1 MKASSGAAYGPG
13 MHAVAGQPI
22 EARSL
27 ARTWRRLRFVGS
39 WALALGL
46 VAVGIPQAV
55 DVSWHGVLP
64 VLRSLHWPAV
74 LGLVVLWFLGL
85 VVHSSVLTAA
95 APSLT
100 HRRALALNLTGSAV
114 ANVVPLGGA
123 AGVELN
129 RRMMRAWGIDGRRF
143 AGYTFLTNLVD
154 IGAKLVLPVIA
165 VVALAHAGES
175 VTAALRYTALLA
187 GLAFVGL
194 AACAAAVLA
203 SPRCTVGVGRAVEW
217 VARPVLRVL
226 RRTTDLDVA
235 GPLLDVRRECAQVV
249 SRGWLRMSLGMG
261 GYIAL
266 QGLLLGLCLHVTHS
280 GVTWTEV
287 LAGFAL
293 ERTLTVLPVTP
304 GGVGIADVGLV
315 GILMALGGD
324 PAGAAAGA
332 VLYRGF
338 VFALEIPVGGG
349 TLGVWLLGRRRAAR
363 RVQHPARI
371 VGADPRRVAH
381 VTDVFLPRLGGI
393 ETHVDDLVR
402 HQRARGVDAVVL
414 TPTASAG
421 PDPEWVH
428 RLPAAAARRFATGYD
443 AVHVHVS
450 MLSPYGL
457 GVARAAL
464 AAGVPTL
471 VTVHSMWAGV
481 GGLLRLAALARLR
494 RWPVVWSAVSGAAAE
509 TFRGSLHGG
518 DVAVLPNAID
528 VEQWRRS
535 PAPPRPAR
543 PQGPGEEAPITLV
556 SVMRLMPRKRPLPL
570 IRTFEQVRALVP
582 GRDVRLL
589 VVGDGPLRGRVERYV
604 RRRGL
609 GGCVRVTGRIP
620 RSEVLG
626 HLLSASVYVAPAP
639 KESFGLAALEA
650 RCAGLPVVA
659 NRRSGVGEF
668 IRDRVDGILVADDAE
683 MVVALADLVLDPGLR
698 ERIAEHNRRV
708 APAFDWSDALDR
720 TEALYRL
727 AGERLA
733 APARAAEPLV
743 PALLEA
749 QA

>member
-1 MKASSGAAYGPG
+1 
-13 MHAVAGQPI
+13 MHAVSAEALEAGPPS
-22 EARSL
+22 RV
-27 ARTWRRLRFVGS
+27 WRRLRFVVS

-46 VAVGIPQAV
+46 VAVGVPQAV
-55 DVSWHGVLP
+55 DLSWHGVLP

-114 ANVVPLGGA
+114 SNVVPLGGA
-123 AGVELN
+123 AGIELN
-129 RRMMRAWGIDGRRF
+129 RRMMRAWGIDARRF

-154 IGAKLVLPVIA
+154 VGSKLVLPVIA
-165 VVALAHAGES
+165 VVALVHAGES
-175 VTAALRYTALLA
+175 VTATLRYTALLA

-203 SPRCTVGVGRAVEW
+203 SPRCTVGLGRAVEW
-217 VARPVLRVL
+217 VVRRVL
-226 RRTTDLDVA
+226 RGLRRPRELDVV
-235 GPLLDVRRECAQVV
+235 GPLLDVRRECARVV
-249 SRGWLRMSLGMG
+249 ADGWLPMSLGIS
-261 GYIAL
+261 GYVAL

-280 GVTWTEV
+280 GVTWPEV

-304 GGVGIADVGLV
+304 GGVGVADVGLV

-332 VLYRGF
+332 VLYRGL

-363 RVQHPARI
+363 RWPAAPRPL
-371 VGADPRRVAH
+371 GDPRRVAH

-402 HQRARGVDAVVL
+402 HQRARGLDAVVL
-414 TPTASAG
+414 TPTTSAG
-421 PDPEWVH
+421 PDPAWVR
-428 RLPAAAARRFATGYD
+428 RLPAAAARRLVTEYD
-443 AVHVHVS
+443 VVHVHVS
-450 MLSPYGL
+450 MLSPYGI
-457 GVARAAL
+457 GVARAAM

-471 VTVHSMWAGV
+471 VTVHSMWAGA
-481 GGLLRLAALARLR
+481 GGLLRLAAVARLR

-509 TFRGSLHGG
+509 TFRRSLHGR

-528 VEQWRRS
+528 VEQWRR
-535 PAPPRPAR
+535 PASPAR
-543 PQGPGEEAPITLV
+543 PTDPTGAGPITLV

-570 IRTFEQVRALVP
+570 VRAFEQVRALAP
-582 GRDVRLL
+582 ERDVRLL
-589 VVGDGPLRGRVERYV
+589 VVGDGRLRGRVERYV

-609 GGCVRVTGRIP
+609 TDCVRVTGRIP

-659 NRRSGVGEF
+659 NRRSGVSEF
-668 IRDRVDGILVADDAE
+668 IRDRMDGVLVADDAE
-683 MVVALADLVLDPGLR
+683 MVVALADLVLDATLR

-708 APAFDWSDALDR
+708 APACDWVDALDR
-720 TEALYRL
+720 TDALYRL
-727 AGERLA
+727 ASERLA
-733 APARAAEPLV
+733 APVRAPEPLV

>member
-1 MKASSGAAYGPG
+1 MKTSSAAAYGPG
-13 MHAVAGQPI
+13 MHAVRA
-22 EARSL
+22 
-27 ARTWRRLRFVGS
+27 WRQLRFVGS
-39 WALALGL
+39 WALALAL
-46 VAVGIPQAV
+46 VAVGIPQVV

-74 LGLVVLWFLGL
+74 LGLVVLWFVGL
-85 VVHSSVLTAA
+85 VVHSTVLAAA

-154 IGAKLVLPVIA
+154 VGSKLVLPVIA
-165 VVALAHAGES
+165 VVALVHAGDS
-175 VTAALRYTALLA
+175 VTATLRFTALVA
-187 GLAFVGL
+187 GLAFAGL

-203 SPRCTVGVGRAVEW
+203 SPRCTVGLGRAVEG
-217 VARPVLRVL
+217 VVRPVLRGL
-226 RRTTDLDVA
+226 RRTRDLDVV
-235 GPLLDVRRECAQVV
+235 GPLLDVRRECARVV
-249 SRGWLRMSLGMG
+249 ADGWLRMSLGIS
-261 GYIAL
+261 GYVAL
-266 QGLLLGLCLHVTHS
+266 QGLLLGLCLHVTHG
-280 GVTWTEV
+280 GVTWPEV
-287 LAGFAL
+287 LAAFAL
-293 ERTLTVLPVTP
+293 ERALTVLPLTP

-363 RVQHPARI
+363 RPAVAPRPL
-371 VGADPRRVAH
+371 GDPRRIAH

-402 HQRARGVDAVVL
+402 HQRARGLDAEVL
-414 TPTASAG
+414 TPTESAG
-421 PDPEWVH
+421 ADPEWVR
-428 RLPAAAARRFATGYD
+428 RLPAGAARRAVSEYD
-443 AVHVHVS
+443 VVHVHVS
-450 MLSPYGL
+450 MLSPYGI
-457 GVARAAL
+457 GVARAAM

-471 VTVHSMWAGV
+471 VTVHSMWAGA
-481 GGLLRLAALARLR
+481 GGLLRLVAVAGLR

-509 TFRGSLHGG
+509 TFRRSLPGG

-528 VEQWRRS
+528 VESWRR
-535 PAPPRPAR
+535 P
-543 PQGPGEEAPITLV
+543 GPGRADGPIILV
-556 SVMRLMPRKRPLPL
+556 SVMRLMPRKRPVQLVR
-570 IRTFEQVRALVP
+570 IVEQVRALAP

-589 VVGDGPLRGRVERYV
+589 VVGDGPLRGRLERYL

-609 GGCVRVTGRIP
+609 TDVVRVTGRIP
-620 RSEVLG
+620 RPEVLDQ
-626 HLLSASVYVAPAP
+626 LLSASVYVAPAP

-659 NRRSGVGEF
+659 HRSSGVGEF
-668 IRDRVDGILVADDAE
+668 VRDRVDGVLVSDDTE
-683 MVVALADLVLDPGLR
+683 MAVALADLVLDDALR

-708 APAFDWSDALDR
+708 APACDWSDALTR
-720 TEALYRL
+720 TEDLYRR

-733 APARAAEPLV
+733 VPAPVLPSPLV
-743 PALLEA
+743 PSLLEA
-749 QA
+749 

>member
-1 MKASSGAAYGPG
+1 MRASSAAAYGRG
-13 MHAVAGQPI
+13 MHA
-22 EARSL
+22 AR
-27 ARTWRRLRFVGS
+27 AWRRLRFVGS

-74 LGLVVLWFLGL
+74 LGLVALWFLGL

-143 AGYTFLTNLVD
+143 AGYTLLTNLVD
-154 IGAKLVLPVIA
+154 VGAKLVLPIIA
-165 VVALAHAGES
+165 VVALVNAGDS
-175 VTAALRYTALLA
+175 VTAMLRYTALVA
-187 GLAFVGL
+187 GLAFLVL
-194 AACAAAVLA
+194 AACAAAILT
-203 SPRCTVGVGRAVEW
+203 SSRCTVGVGRAVER
-217 VARPVLRVL
+217 VARPVLHAL
-226 RRTTDLDVA
+226 RRPRDLDVV
-235 GPLLDVRRECAQVV
+235 GPLLDVRRESARVV
-249 SRGWLRMSLGMG
+249 ADGWLPMSLGIS
-261 GYIAL
+261 GYVAL

-280 GVTWTEV
+280 GVTWPEV
-287 LAGFAL
+287 LAAFAL
-293 ERTLTVLPVTP
+293 ERALTVLPLTP

-332 VLYRGF
+332 VPYRGF

-349 TLGVWLLGRRRAAR
+349 TLGVWLLRRHRAAR
-363 RVQHPARI
+363 RSPLVPRAL
-371 VGADPRRVAH
+371 GNPRRVAH

-402 HQRARGVDAVVL
+402 HQRARGLDAVVL
-414 TPTASAG
+414 TPTAAG
-421 PDPEWVH
+421 GGADPTWVH
-428 RLPAAAARRFATGYD
+428 RLPAGAARRVVTEYD

-450 MLSPYGL
+450 MLSPYGI
-457 GVARAAL
+457 GVARAAM

-471 VTVHSMWAGV
+471 VTVHSMWAGA
-481 GGLLRLAALARLR
+481 GGLLRLAAVARLR
-494 RWPVVWSAVSGAAAE
+494 RWPVVWSAVSTAAAE
-509 TFRGSLHGG
+509 TFPRALHDR

-528 VEQWRRS
+528 VERWRRS
-535 PAPPRPAR
+535 ATPPRPAGTAGLTGR
-543 PQGPGEEAPITLV
+543 GEVAPITLV

-570 IRTFEQVRALVP
+570 IRAFEQVRALAP
-582 GRDVRLL
+582 GHDIRLL
-589 VVGDGPLRGRVERYV
+589 VVGDGPLRARLERHG

-609 GGCVRVTGRIP
+609 DDCVRVTGRIP
-620 RSEVLG
+620 RPEVLG
-626 HLLSASVYVAPAP
+626 HLLSADVYVAPAP

-668 IRDRVDGILVADDAE
+668 IRDRVDGVLVADDAE
-683 MVVALADLVLDPGLR
+683 MVVALADLVLDPALR
-698 ERIAEHNRRV
+698 GRIAEHNRRV
-708 APAFDWSDALDR
+708 APACGWADALDR
-720 TEALYRL
+720 TEALYRV
-727 AGERLA
+727 ASERLA
-733 APARAAEPLV
+733 APVRGQEPLV

-749 QA
+749 RA

>member
-1 MKASSGAAYGPG
+1 MLASSGAPYGPG
-13 MHAVAGQPI
+13 MHEVTGESI
-22 EARSL
+22 GARGRSQ
-27 ARTWRRLRFVGS
+27 TWRRLRFVGS

-46 VAVGIPQAV
+46 VAVGVPRAV

-64 VLRSLHWPAV
+64 VLGSLHWPAV

-85 VVHSSVLTAA
+85 VVHSSVLAAA

-129 RRMMRAWGIDGRRF
+129 RRMMRAWGIDGHRF

-154 IGAKLVLPVIA
+154 VGSKLVLPVIA
-165 VVALAHAGES
+165 VIALAHAGEA
-175 VTAALRYTALLA
+175 VTAPLRYAALLA

-194 AACAAAVLA
+194 AACGAAVLV
-203 SPRCTVGVGRAVEW
+203 SPRCTVGLGRAAESI
-217 VARPVLRVL
+217 ARPLLRL
-226 RRTTDLDVA
+226 ARRPRALDLV
-235 GPLLDVRRECAQVV
+235 GPLLDVRRECTRVV
-249 SRGWLRMSLGMG
+249 ADGWLRMSVGIS
-261 GYIAL
+261 GYVAL
-266 QGLLLGLCLHVTHS
+266 QALLLGLCLNLTHS
-280 GVTWTEV
+280 GNTWPEV

-315 GILMALGGD
+315 GVLMALGGD

-363 RVQHPARI
+363 RLPAAVRLP
-371 VGADPRRVAH
+371 GEPRRVAH

-402 HQRARGVDAVVL
+402 HQRSRGLDAEVL
-414 TPTASAG
+414 TPTESAG
-421 PDPEWVH
+421 ADPEWVR
-428 RLPAAAARRFATGYD
+428 RLPAGAARRAVSEYD
-443 AVHVHVS
+443 VVHVHVS
-450 MLSPYGL
+450 MLSPYGI
-457 GVARAAL
+457 GVARAAM

-471 VTVHSMWAGV
+471 VTVHSMWAGA
-481 GGLLRLAALARLR
+481 GGLLRLAAVAGLR

-509 TFRGSLHGG
+509 TFRRSLPGG

-528 VEQWRRS
+528 VESWRRPG
-535 PAPPRPAR
+535 PATVPGGVD
-543 PQGPGEEAPITLV
+543 GPIILV
-556 SVMRLMPRKRPLPL
+556 SVMRLMPRKRPVQLVR
-570 IRTFEQVRALVP
+570 IVEQVRALAP

-589 VVGDGPLRGRVERYV
+589 VVGDGPLRGRLERYL

-609 GGCVRVTGRIP
+609 TDVVRVTGRIP
-620 RSEVLG
+620 RREVLD

-639 KESFGLAALEA
+639 RESFGLAALEA

-659 NRRSGVGEF
+659 HRSSGVGEF
-668 IRDRVDGILVADDAE
+668 VRDRVDGVLVSDDTE
-683 MVVALADLVLDPGLR
+683 MAVALADLVLDDALR

-708 APAFDWSDALDR
+708 APACDWSDALTR
-720 TEALYRL
+720 TEDLYRR

-733 APARAAEPLV
+733 VPSPALPSPLV
-743 PALLEA
+743 PTLLEA
-749 QA
+749 